1 MSKSPISPT
10 RLRSTWRTLRF
21 FMLLLFFAIAVGIS
35 FFAQGK
41 EFLDVK
47 RRESLRREAVLA
59 TLSLDRSIMD
69 ILFTQS
75 RDEAIDE
82 SIQPQLDDLRQFSHA
97 ESILLV
103 TSGTG
108 AAGARVRLSSLPQRR
123 DAPASLP
130 AEAVTTLLRNTEQ
143 SLVVGTGT
151 TIIGYAPLKGSDGNI
166 IGFLGVQKSENT
178 WESSAKAFG
187 FSLGLMI
194 FSSLVLWM
202 IVRRFA
208 SLGTADANKQVNAN
222 RLALMELATH
232 QLGAPLANFK
242 WWLELLQD
250 PDGKEL
256 WGNKEVTMQIQEGVT
271 RMESIIRAMTE
282 ANEVAAKGAN
292 YKLEVLASLK
302 DILKRSMSDAASH
315 LQRRKQILKIFLD
328 PQLDPVQLDPKLLF
342 GVLQELI
349 LNAIDFSPDSTTIEI
364 HVTKQNSMAQISVK
378 DQGYGIPPQDVP
390 HVFEKF
396 TRASNAAQY
405 KPVGNGLGLFIAKG
419 IIQNLGGDMWIESKL
434 GKGTTVF
441 FTLPFDTTKRGKK

>member
-21 FMLLLFFAIAVGIS
+21 FLLLLFFAVAVGVS

-41 EFLDVK
+41 EFLEVQ
-47 RRESLRREAVLA
+47 RRESLRREAALA
-59 TLSLDRSIMD
+59 TLSLDRGILD
-69 ILFTQS
+69 ILLTQP
-75 RDEAIDE
+75 RDEAVEE
-82 SIQPQLDDLRQFSHA
+82 SFQPQLDDLRQRSHA

-103 TSGTG
+103 RSGTG
-108 AAGARVRLSSLPQRR
+108 AAGAHVRLSSLPQRR
-123 DAPASLP
+123 DESVGLP
-130 AEAVTTLLRNTEQ
+130 ADATAALQTNAEQ
-143 SLVVGTGT
+143 SLVVGTGA
-151 TIIGYAPLKGSDGNI
+151 TIIAYAPLKGSDGNV
-166 IGFLGVQKSENT
+166 IGFLGMQKSENT
-178 WESSAKAFG
+178 WESSARAFG
-187 FSLGLMI
+187 FSLGLVI

-202 IVRRFA
+202 VVRRFA
-208 SLGTADANKQVNAN
+208 SQGTADADKQVNAN

-232 QLGAPLANFK
+232 QLGAPLASFK

-302 DILKRSMSDAASH
+302 DILKRAMSDAASH

-349 LNAIDFSPDSTTIEI
+349 QNAIDFSPDGTTIEV
-364 HVTKQNSMAQISVK
+364 HVTKQNGMAQISVK

-434 GKGTTVF
+434 GKGTMVS
-441 FTLPFDTTKRGKK
+441 FTLPFDTTKKGKK